1 MKHPSCSHCSRTADS
16 RTRDHAGCQGNQ
28 ENAPINRTPGQN
40 FSAMPHVLARE
51 AGRDQF
57 LDYRGAG
64 TASIFKHHGCM
75 APPPA
80 LHDIAPDNRF
90 AGLAARAKKE
100 RDANP
105 RAAWTMTPVPID
117 GPAKAKRRWALP
129 AFRDSLWLLAPIGLL
144 YGVFALVPFALIVR
158 FALTDGGGPFSTVL
172 RSPLLLRAATNTLVI
187 SILTTAVAVVIA
199 YVLAAGLWRAGPT
212 LRSVLLGFVLL
223 PFWTAVLI
231 KNFAWAALLQDNG
244 LVNTLLQESGLTS
257 APITLL
263 HNRFAVIVGMV
274 HYVLPYAVF
283 PIFNAMQAIDR
294 NVERAARSL
303 GANNASVI
311 RLIVLPLTLP
321 GVYSAT
327 LLVFVVSI
335 GFFITPVILGAPSDM
350 MIANLV
356 RYYVHELV
364 DFNAGSALAV
374 LILSAIIPLI
384 VLQQSL
390 PREGRYG
397 AV

>member
-1 MKHPSCSHCSRTADS
+1 MSTGLDV
-16 RTRDHAGCQGNQ
+16 
-28 ENAPINRTPGQN
+28 IPG
-40 FSAMPHVLARE
+40 
-51 AGRDQF
+51 
-57 LDYRGAG
+57 
-64 TASIFKHHGCM
+64 K
-75 APPPA
+75 
-80 LHDIAPDNRF
+80 
-90 AGLAARAKKE
+90 
-100 RDANP
+100 P
-105 RAAWTMTPVPID
+105 R
-117 GPAKAKRRWALP
+117 RRLLLP
-129 AFRDSLWLLAPIGLL
+129 AFRDSLWLLAPVGIL

-158 FALTDGGGPFSTVL
+158 FAAADGGAHFLTVL

-187 SILTTAVAVVIA
+187 SAMTTAIALIMA

-212 LRSVLLGFVLL
+212 LRRVLLAFVLL

-257 APITLL
+257 APVTLL

-283 PIFNAMQAIDR
+283 PIFNAMLAIDS
-294 NVERAARSL
+294 NIERAARSL
-303 GANNASVI
+303 GANTGSVI
-311 RLIVLPLTLP
+311 WLVVFPLTLP
-321 GVYSAT
+321 GVYSAAV
-327 LLVFVVSI
+327 LVFVVSV

-356 RYYVHELV
+356 KYYVHELV

-374 LILSAIIPLI
+374 LILAAVVPLVI
-384 VLQQSL
+384 LQQSL